1 VSEIIK
7 YFQFNMACWTRT
19 IRFIFYRSWYI
30 TIFLDGFY
38 KFTSVKR
45 LFHQTF
51 HMEHKTLD
59 IAIIFG
65 YLILTIFLG
74 FWISN
79 RAKKNLDSYF
89 LGGKTLPWYMLGLS
103 NASGQFDISGT
114 MMMVAW
120 MFVYGVKS
128 AWIPWLWPIWNQI
141 FLMIFLAVW
150 LRRSNVLTGAEWL
163 KTRFGEGRGAKLSH
177 IIVVV
182 FALVAVI
189 GFIAYAFEGIGKFAT
204 TFLPWDLSLE
214 VGRLFISSERMYAF
228 LIMGITTIYVIKGG
242 MYSVVLTEVLQ
253 FLIMT
258 ISCITIGIIVINMI
272 SAEQIE
278 AVVPDGWK
286 NLFFEWKLNLDWSQ
300 LRPEVLGKIERDGY
314 QMFGAFMMMAIFRG
328 IFVSIAGPVPGYDMQ
343 RVLAARTPREAA
355 LMSGT
360 VSLVLYFPR
369 YLMITGLAILGLV
382 YFNADELMTT
392 RGIDFEKILPYAL
405 NNFIPTGLL
414 GLVLAG
420 LIAAFMS
427 TFAANVNAGPAYIV
441 NDIYKRF
448 INPNA
453 SSRQYVKMS
462 YLASFAVV
470 FVGIFTGFFIQSI
483 NDIFIWITG
492 ALFGG
497 YAFSNALKWIWWR
510 FNGYGFFWGMVAGL
524 LASLLVPKLLSE
536 PSFLVS
542 FPIIFGFSALGSILG
557 CLLTKPDDEAVLIE
571 FYRNVRP
578 WGFWKP
584 IYRKALEQNIKVDRN
599 NNFGRDMFNSFVG
612 IVWQMTLTVM
622 PIFLVLREMRNMW
635 IAFGIFLLTTT
646 ILKFNWYDRLTK
658 ND

>member
-1 VSEIIK
+1 M
-7 YFQFNMACWTRT
+7 QF
-19 IRFIFYRSWYI
+19 
-30 TIFLDGFY
+30 
-38 KFTSVKR
+38 
-45 LFHQTF
+45 
-51 HMEHKTLD
+51 KTLD

-65 YLILTIFLG
+65 YLFLTILLG
-74 FWISN
+74 FWISG
-79 RAKKNLDSYF
+79 RARKNLESYF
-89 LGGKTLPWYMLGLS
+89 LGGKNLPWYLLGLS

-120 MFVYGVKS
+120 LFVYGVKS
-128 AWIPWLWPIWNQI
+128 AWIPWLWPVWNQI

-163 KTRFGEGRGAKLSH
+163 KTRFGEGRGARLSH
-177 IIVVV
+177 ISVVV

-204 TFLPWDLSLE
+204 TFLPWELSLE
-214 VGRLFISSERMYAF
+214 LGSLYISSERMYAL
-228 LIMGITTIYVIKGG
+228 LIMGITTLYVIKGG

-253 FLIMT
+253 FVIMT
-258 ISCITIGIIVINMI
+258 VSCITIGIVVMKMI
-272 SAEQIE
+272 SPDQIE
-278 AVVPDGWK
+278 AVVPEGWK
-286 NLFFEWKLNLDWSQ
+286 SLLFGWELDLDWSA
-300 LRPEVLGKIERDGY
+300 LRPEVMQKIQSDGY

-343 RVLAARTPREAA
+343 RVLAARSPRESA

-369 YLMITGLAILGLV
+369 YLMITGIALIGLV
-382 YFNADELMTT
+382 YFNADELMTS

-405 NNFIPTGLL
+405 SNYIPAGLL

-453 SSRQYVKMS
+453 TNRQYVKMS

-470 FVGIFTGFFIQSI
+470 ITGIFVGFFISSV
-483 NDIFIWITG
+483 NEIFIWITG

-497 YAFSNALKWIWWR
+497 YAVANALKWIWWR
-510 FNGYGFFWGMVAGL
+510 FNGYGYFWGMVAGL
-524 LASLLVPKLLSE
+524 AASLLVPKVLADA
-536 PSFLVS
+536 SFLVS
-542 FPIIFGFSALGSILG
+542 FPIIFTISAMGSIVG
-557 CLLTKPDDEAVLIE
+557 CLLTKPDEEKVLVE
-571 FYRNVRP
+571 FYKNVRP

-584 IYRKALEQNIKVDRN
+584 VYNKIRTLNPDFQPNRDFR
-599 NNFGRDMFNSFVG
+599 RDMFNSLTG
-612 IVWQMTLTVM
+612 IIWQMSLTVM
-622 PIFLVLREMRNMW
+622 PIYLILREYKYVL
-635 IAFGIFLLTTT
+635 AGLAVFAVTSVV
-646 ILKFNWYDRLTK
+646 LKFNWFDRLPENGET
-658 ND
+658 